1 MTYGE
6 RDSYFCWVFLYQMR
20 RKVRHRCAKV
30 SISTVCT
37 RRWVGVDVQHV
48 CLRWFVCLSVRLREA
63 RLMLKLCAYKGSCSI
78 LHYLSHAQKILPQTV
93 MVSRPYLR
101 LPWRFLHPQVGKT
114 HSPIMCPRMC
124 PSRVGLVCHHV
135 LCFFFF
141 CSLNV
146 WMFWSHVY
154 LVQVAQH
161 TMHKDI
167 KITYSAH
174 IHIHAFASSIPAFS
188 LMACMQFYLHHCV
201 SIWGGRALLNLLL
214 VITYLRLAA
223 GIS

>member
-135 LCFFFF
+135 LCFFFSVRWMCE
-141 CSLNV
+141 CSEA
-146 WMFWSHVY
+146 MFILYKLHSIRC
-154 LVQVAQH
+154 
-161 TMHKDI
+161 I
-167 KITYSAH
+167 KISKSPTVHTFTYMLLH
-174 IHIHAFASSIPAFS
+174 LP
-188 LMACMQFYLHHCV
+188 YLHFP
-201 SIWGGRALLNLLL
+201 WWRACNFIC
-214 VITYLRLAA
+214 ITVWAFGEAELCWICYW
-223 GIS
+223 